1 MLRTI
6 ANVVK
11 LYLTPNQKAVY
22 GEMSDR
28 VVAAGVRRQGRW
40 VVGDLPSCWGWR
52 VSIGLGERDQFPV
65 SDGVDG
71 LVEVA

>member
-1 MLRTI
+1 MGKCRI
-6 ANVVK
+6 AWLPQEYDAK
-11 LYLTPNQKAVY
+11 
-22 GEMSDR
+22 G
-28 VVAAGVRRQGRW
+28 RRHGRW
-40 VVGDLPSCWGWR
+40 VVGDLPSCCGWR